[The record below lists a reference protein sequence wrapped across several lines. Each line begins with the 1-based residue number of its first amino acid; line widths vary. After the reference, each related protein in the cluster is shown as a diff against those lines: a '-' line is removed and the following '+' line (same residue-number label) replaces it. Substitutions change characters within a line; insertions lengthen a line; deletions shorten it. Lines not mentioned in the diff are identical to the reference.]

1 MSMIEH
7 KGYEVMQVANHHV
20 WIGKDNK
27 LVLHANCEEEK
38 TDDELRA
45 MVDAY
50 IELTESGKFDEIYN
64 ENEECEV

>member
-1 MSMIEH
+1 MIEY
-7 KGYEVMQVANHHV
+7 KGYKVMQVSNFHV

-27 LVLHANCEEEK
+27 LVCHANCEEEK

-45 MVDAY
+45 MVDSY

-64 ENEECEV
+64 ENEDSEV